1 MESDKAR
8 DDSDIKAELFEYYQQ
23 ESKQVKRPG
32 RSQQQTQVLSK
43 DAVNKLSLNTM
54 KAALILEMPGF
65 KTSLLGQRNASGE
78 PTSLDVE
85 YTSLEANTVLVN
97 FKYYL
102 NSFKLTAQIDYIL
115 VRDQFNEQFTDQFRD
130 IVSTSGEIQLVFNMQ
145 SDGALDL
152 KVNCAR
158 QITANLVF
166 SELYYLQNFFF
177 VQQDSLANERLKK
190 RERRYQL
197 NGKYQDLFAHVQVLK
212 KYLNEDPQ
220 ETSAGQHTL
229 EKQLVQALKKE
240 SQNIR
245 TASQSDT
252 IRTVFVA

>member
-1 MESDKAR
+1 
-8 DDSDIKAELFEYYQQ
+8 
-23 ESKQVKRPG
+23 
-32 RSQQQTQVLSK
+32 
-43 DAVNKLSLNTM
+43 M

-65 KTSLLGQRNASGE
+65 KTSLLGQRNAQGE

-102 NSFKLTAQIDYIL
+102 NSFKLTAQVDYIL

-130 IVSTSGEIQLVFNMQ
+130 IISTSGEIQLVFTMQ

-166 SELYYLQNFFF
+166 SELYYLRNFFF
-177 VQQDSLANERLKK
+177 V
-190 RERRYQL
+190 
-197 NGKYQDLFAHVQVLK
+197 
-212 KYLNEDPQ
+212 
-220 ETSAGQHTL
+220 
-229 EKQLVQALKKE
+229 
-240 SQNIR
+240 
-245 TASQSDT
+245 
-252 IRTVFVA
+252 